1 MMPDQLGLGFTEEPS
16 LIIFQISKYLGEIK
30 RGILGEGESWGSKL
44 TSERAVQLFPL
55 IVELGDRNGWDRQQW
70 DPDKKRSVICCRC
83 RPEEYITAISH
94 LRWMR
99 VCREEMVRMMEESDL
114 TGLRLEKKSW
124 PMTVKHAVVA
134 VEKLEE
140 WIYRNPEWK
149 K

>member
-1 MMPDQLGLGFTEEPS
+1 MTDQLGLGLTEEPA
-16 LIIFQISKYLGEIK
+16 LVIFQISYYLGQIT

-55 IVELGDRNGWDRQQW
+55 SVELGNRNGWDRQQW
-70 DPDKKRSVICCRC
+70 DPNKERFIICCRC

-94 LRWMR
+94 LKWMR

-114 TGLRLEKKSW
+114 TELKREKQAW
-124 PMTVKHAVVA
+124 PKTVRQAGSAVDN
-134 VEKLEE
+134 LEE
-140 WIYRNPEWK
+140 WIYKNPQRK